1 MDQHQVAFE
10 APNHS
15 HYVFEPLTGDGSMD
29 LGFSPLP
36 DLEPLSG
43 STAPQNIQTSATVDQ
58 SVPNYTSRPAP
69 KVSAMPHQRTSMNLR
84 SGALAQRSA
93 ARPTTKAKV
102 VAEQFGHAATR
113 LRSFEERFSRLEKQ
127 YDDQLRHARG

>member
-1 MDQHQVAFE
+1 MDEQQIAFE

-15 HYVFEPLTGDGSMD
+15 QYVFEPLTGDGSMD

-43 STAPQNIQTSATVDQ
+43 STAPPNIQTSANVGQ
-58 SVPNYTSRPAP
+58 SVPNYASRPIR
-69 KVSAMPHQRTSMNLR
+69 KVPAVPQQRTGMNLR
-84 SGALAQRSA
+84 SGALAQRSV

-127 YDDQLRHARG
+127 YDDQIRHARG

>member
-1 MDQHQVAFE
+1 MDEHQVAFE

-36 DLEPLSG
+36 DFEPLSG
-43 STAPQNIQTSATVDQ
+43 STALPNIQTSANVDQ
-58 SVPNYTSRPAP
+58 SVPNYAPRPVT
-69 KVSAMPHQRTSMNLR
+69 KVPAVLHQKASMNLR

-93 ARPTTKAKV
+93 TRPTTKAKV

-113 LRSFEERFSRLEKQ
+113 LRSFEERFSRIEKR
-127 YDDQLRHARG
+127 YDD